1 MNNTNTAMEQNQI
14 TDSVRQFIL
23 EHFPS
28 ARRRPL
34 GEGDALLQSGIIDSM
49 GVLDVVTF
57 IENDFGI
64 TVNDDDLTPE
74 NFQTIGQIATYVQK
88 KKSGQL

>member
-1 MNNTNTAMEQNQI
+1 MNKSNTTMEQKQI
-14 TDSVRQFIL
+14 NESLRQFIL

-34 GEGDALLQSGIIDSM
+34 GELDPLLQSGIIDSL

-57 IENDFGI
+57 IEEEFKV
-64 TVNDDDLTPE
+64 TVDDQDLTPE
-74 NFQTIGQIATYVQK
+74 NFQSISQIAAFVETK
-88 KKSGQL
+88 KNQ

>member
-1 MNNTNTAMEQNQI
+1 MSKPNPTIESKQI
-14 TDSVRQFIL
+14 NESVRQFIL

-34 GEGDALLQSGIIDSM
+34 ADGDALLQSGIIDSL

-57 IENDFGI
+57 LEEEFKV
-64 TVNDDDLTPE
+64 TVDDEDLTPE
-74 NFQTIGQIATYVQK
+74 NFQSIGQIAAFVEK
-88 KKSGQL
+88 KKA